1 MNDDKS
7 DLYRDLPSA
16 VRHEIVTELSDE
28 MKLKIEIIE
37 SLMEPCDRQTYTKK
51 LKKAAKKLGKSKRT
65 VQRLVKRWEE
75 EGIAGLKS
83 TERNDKGQH
92 RISQKWQD
100 FIIDTFR
107 QGNKGS
113 RKMSRQQVAV
123 RVKNRAR
130 ELGEKKYPNYRTV
143 YRVLQPIIDAQES
156 KPRIRSVGWRGSSLS
171 VKTRNGNYID
181 VEYSNHVWQCDHT
194 KVDILLV
201 DKFGELVDRPWLTT
215 IIDTYSRCIIGIRLG
230 FDAPSSQVVA
240 LALRHAILPKNYS
253 AEYELNCEWGTYG
266 KPEYFF
272 TDGGKDFR
280 SNHLRQIGVQLGFT
294 CELRNRPSEGGI
306 VERPFG
312 TFNTELFSSLPGYT
326 GSNVQER
333 PQEAE
338 KDACLTLRELE
349 KLVVRYIVDNYNQRI
364 DARLGDQ
371 TRYQRWEA
379 GLLSTPH
386 LMSERELDIC
396 LMKQTN
402 RSIYRDGYI
411 RFENLLYKGEN
422 LAGYAGEQVA
432 LRYDPSDITQVLV
445 YRRERGKDVFLA
457 RAFAQDLET
466 ETLSLEEI
474 KDTNKKIR
482 DRGKSI
488 SNHSILEEVKER
500 DLFVAQKTTKKEKRK
515 QEQFEF
521 DEGKVS
527 TQVTETESEIEE
539 TTTYVEP
546 EPVEILD
553 YEEAMDEFG
562 W

>member
-1 MNDDKS
+1 MNKD
-7 DLYRDLPSA
+7 Y
-16 VRHEIVTELSDE
+16 EIITELSED
-28 MKLKIEIIE
+28 MKLRLEIVE
-37 SLMEPCDRQTYTKK
+37 DLMEKCDRQTYSKK
-51 LKKAAKKLGKSKRT
+51 LKKAAKKLGKSVRT
-65 VQRLVKRWEE
+65 VQRLLKKWEE
-75 EGIAGLKS
+75 EGISGLKS

-92 RISQKWQD
+92 RISKEWQD
-100 FIIDTFR
+100 FIINTFR

-113 RKMSRQQVAV
+113 RKMSRKQVEV
-123 RVKNRAR
+123 RVKIQAK

-143 YRVLQPIIDAQES
+143 YRVLQPIIDAQAS
-156 KPRIRSVGWRGSSLS
+156 QPKIRAVGWRGSSLA
-171 VKTRNGNYID
+171 VKTRNGEYLN

-201 DKFGELVDRPWLTT
+201 DKFGDLVDRPWLTT
-215 IIDTYSRCIIGIRLG
+215 VIDTYSRCIVGIRLG
-230 FDAPSSQVVA
+230 FDAPSSQIVA
-240 LALRHAILPKNYS
+240 LALRQAILPKNYS
-253 AEYELNCEWGTYG
+253 PNYGLNCEWGTYG

-294 CELRNRPSEGGI
+294 CDLRNRPSEGGV

-312 TFNTELFSSLPGYT
+312 TFNTELWSTLPGYI

-333 PQEAE
+333 PEEAE

-349 KLVVRYIVDNYNQRI
+349 KLLVRYIVDNYNQRI

-386 LMSERELDIC
+386 VMSDRELDIC

-411 RFENLLYKGEN
+411 RFENLIYKGEN

-445 YRRERGKDVFLA
+445 YRREEGKDVFLA
-457 RAFAQDLET
+457 RAFAQDLEA

-474 KDTNKKIR
+474 KATNKKIR

-488 SNHSILEEVKER
+488 NNHSILEEVKER
-500 DLFVAQKTTKKEKRK
+500 DLFVAKKTTKKEKRK

-521 DEGKVS
+521 NTEKVS
-527 TQVTETESEIEE
+527 KTTIETESEIEE
-539 TTTYVEP
+539 TIAYVEP
-546 EPVEILD
+546 EPVEIMD
-553 YEEAMDEFG
+553 YEDAMDEFG

>member
-1 MNDDKS
+1 MNDD
-7 DLYRDLPSA
+7 Y
-16 VRHEIVTELSDE
+16 EIITELSED
-28 MKLKIEIIE
+28 MKLRMEIVE
-37 SLMEPCDRQTYTKK
+37 DLMEKCDRKTYSKK
-51 LKKAAKKLGKSKRT
+51 LKKAAKKLGKSVRT
-65 VQRLVKRWEE
+65 VQRLLKRWED
-75 EGIAGLKS
+75 EGISGLQS

-92 RISQKWQD
+92 RISQYWQD
-100 FIIDTFR
+100 FIVNTFKE
-107 QGNKGS
+107 GNKGS
-113 RKMSRQQVAV
+113 RKMSRKQVAV
-123 RVKNRAR
+123 RVKIKAKD
-130 ELGEKKYPNYRTV
+130 LGEKKYPNYRTV
-143 YRVLQPIIDAQES
+143 YRVLQPIINAQES
-156 KPRIRSVGWRGSSLS
+156 KPKIRSVGWRGSSLS
-171 VKTRNGNYID
+171 VKTRNGEYLN

-201 DKFGELVDRPWLTT
+201 DKFGDLVDRPWLTT
-215 IIDTYSRCIIGIRLG
+215 VIDTYSRCIVGIRLG
-230 FDAPSSQVVA
+230 FDAPSSQVTA
-240 LALRHAILPKNYS
+240 LALRHAISPKNYS
-253 AEYELNCEWGTYG
+253 PDYALNCEWGTYG

-294 CELRNRPSEGGI
+294 CDLRNRPSEGGV

-312 TFNTELFSSLPGYT
+312 TFNTELWSMLPGYT

-333 PQEAE
+333 SEEAE

-349 KLVVRYIVDNYNQRI
+349 NLLVRYIVDNYNQRI

-386 LMSERELDIC
+386 IMSDRELDIC

-411 RFENLLYKGEN
+411 RFENLIYKGEN

-445 YRRERGKDVFLA
+445 YRREEGKDVFLA

-474 KDTNKKIR
+474 KATNKKIR
-482 DRGKSI
+482 DKGKSI
-488 SNHSILEEVKER
+488 NNHSILEEVKER
-500 DLFVAQKTTKKEKRK
+500 DIFVSKKTTKKEKRK

-521 DEGKVS
+521 NSEKVS
-527 TQVTETESEIEE
+527 RTTIETESEIEE
-539 TTTYVEP
+539 TIAYVEP

-553 YEEAMDEFG
+553 YEDAMDEFG

>member
-1 MNDDKS
+1 MNKN
-7 DLYRDLPSA
+7 Y
-16 VRHEIVTELSDE
+16 EIVTEISED
-28 MKLKIEIIE
+28 MKLKLEIVKD
-37 SLMEPCDRQTYTKK
+37 LMEKCDRKTYSKK
-51 LKKAAKKLGKSKRT
+51 LKKAAKKLGKSVRT
-65 VQRLVKRWEE
+65 VQRLLKRWEE
-75 EGIAGLKS
+75 EGIKGLRS

-92 RISQKWQD
+92 RISQEWQD
-100 FIIDTFR
+100 FIINTYR
-107 QGNKGS
+107 EGNKGS
-113 RKMSRQQVAV
+113 RNMSRKQVAL
-123 RVKNRAR
+123 RVENKAK
-130 ELGEKKYPNYRTV
+130 EFGYKKYPNYRTV
-143 YRVLQPIIDAQES
+143 YRVLQPIIDAQEF
-156 KPRIRSVGWRGSSLS
+156 KPKIRSVGWRGSSLS
-171 VKTRNGNYID
+171 VKTRNGNYLD

-201 DKFGELVDRPWLTT
+201 DKFGDLVDRPWLTT
-215 IIDTYSRCIIGIRLG
+215 VIDTYSRCIIGIRLG

-240 LALRHAILPKNYS
+240 LALRQAILPKNYS
-253 AEYELNCEWGTYG
+253 PDYALNCEWGTYG

-280 SNHLRQIGVQLGFT
+280 SDHLRQIGVQLGFT
-294 CELRNRPSEGGI
+294 CELRNRPSEGGV

-312 TFNTELFSSLPGYT
+312 TLNTELFSSLPGYT

-333 PQEAE
+333 PKEAE

-386 LMSERELDIC
+386 LISDRELDIC
-396 LMKQTN
+396 LMTQTN

-411 RFENLLYKGEN
+411 RFENLIYKGEN
-422 LAGYAGEQVA
+422 LAGYAGERVA

-445 YRRERGKDVFLA
+445 YRREEDKDVFLA
-457 RAFAQDLET
+457 RACAQDLET

-474 KDTNKKIR
+474 KTTNKKIR
-482 DRGKSI
+482 DGGKSI

-500 DLFVAQKTTKKEKRK
+500 DLFVAKKTTKKEKRK

-539 TTTYVEP
+539 TTTYLEP

-553 YEEAMDEFG
+553 YEDAMDEFG

>member
-1 MNDDKS
+1 MTTICFYHRKMETN
-7 DLYRDLPSA
+7 Y
-16 VRHEIVTELSDE
+16 EIITELSE
-28 MKLKIEIIE
+28 HMKLRLEIVE
-37 SLMEPCDRQTYTKK
+37 DLMEKCDRKTYSKK
-51 LKKAAKKLGKSKRT
+51 LKKAAKKLGKSVRT
-65 VQRLVKRWEE
+65 VQRLLKRWEE
-75 EGIAGLKS
+75 EGISGLKS

-92 RISQKWQD
+92 RISQEWQD
-100 FIIDTFR
+100 FIVNTFR
-107 QGNKGS
+107 KGNEGS
-113 RKMSRQQVAV
+113 RKMSRKQVAV
-123 RVKNRAR
+123 RVKIKAKDS
-130 ELGEKKYPNYRTV
+130 GDKKYPNYRTV
-143 YRVLQPIIDAQES
+143 YRVLQPIIDAQKS
-156 KPRIRSVGWRGSSLS
+156 KPKIRSVGWRGSSLS
-171 VKTRNGNYID
+171 VKTRNGEYLN

-194 KVDILLV
+194 KVDILLI
-201 DKFGELVDRPWLTT
+201 DKFGDLVDRPWLTT
-215 IIDTYSRCIIGIRLG
+215 VIDTYSRCIIGIRLG
-230 FDAPSSQVVA
+230 FDAPSSQVTA
-240 LALRHAILPKNYS
+240 LALRQAILPKNYS
-253 AEYELNCEWGTYG
+253 PDYGLNCEWGTYG

-294 CELRNRPSEGGI
+294 CDLRNRPSEGGV

-312 TFNTELFSSLPGYT
+312 TFNTELWSMLPGYT

-333 PQEAE
+333 PEEAE

-349 KLVVRYIVDNYNQRI
+349 KLLVRYIVDNYNPRI

-386 LMSERELDIC
+386 VMSDRELDIC

-411 RFENLLYKGEN
+411 RFENLIYKGEN

-445 YRRERGKDVFLA
+445 YRREEGKDVFLA
-457 RAFAQDLET
+457 RAFAQDLEA

-474 KDTNKKIR
+474 KATNKKIR
-482 DRGKSI
+482 DQGKSI
-488 SNHSILEEVKER
+488 NNHSILEEVKER
-500 DLFVAQKTTKKEKRK
+500 DLFVAKKTTKKEKRK

-521 DEGKVS
+521 NTEKVS
-527 TQVTETESEIEE
+527 KTTIETESEIEE
-539 TTTYVEP
+539 TIAYVEP
-546 EPVEILD
+546 ESVEIMD
-553 YEEAMDEFG
+553 YEDAMDEFG